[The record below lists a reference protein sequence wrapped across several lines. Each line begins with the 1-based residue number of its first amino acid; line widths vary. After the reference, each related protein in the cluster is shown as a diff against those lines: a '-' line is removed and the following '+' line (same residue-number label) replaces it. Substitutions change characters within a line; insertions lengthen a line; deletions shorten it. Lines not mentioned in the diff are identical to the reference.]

1 MFSEL
6 CKKVANLY
14 SKIFWKSEKKHLK
27 KCGCR
32 SYIEYPFIMRGGKYI
47 QLGENVRIHKYL
59 QLDAIDNHNGVR
71 FTPRIIIG
79 NNVSINYNVHIG
91 ACNEIIIEDGV
102 LIASKVF
109 ITDHYHGMTDYGTL
123 KIPPSERV
131 LYSKGRVVIERE
143 AWIGEGVAIMPG
155 VRIGRNAVI
164 GANSVVT
171 HDIPAYSIAV
181 GVPAKVISDN
191 RSSLDEDEKK

>member
-6 CKKVANLY
+6 CRKINNLY
-14 SKIFWKSEKKHLK
+14 SKMYWQSEKKNLL
-27 KCGCR
+27 KCGHK
-32 SYIEYPFIMRGGKYI
+32 SYIEYPFIMRGGRYI

-59 QLDAIDNHNGVR
+59 QLEAIDNHNGIT

-109 ITDHYHGMTDYGTL
+109 ITDHYHGMTDRKTL
-123 KIPPSERV
+123 DIPPSDRT
-131 LYSKGRVVIERE
+131 LYSKGRVIIEKE

-155 VRIGRNAVI
+155 VKIGRNAVI

-171 HDIPAYSIAV
+171 HDIPAYAVAAGIPARVLSIK
-181 GVPAKVISDN
+181 AKDIS
-191 RSSLDEDEKK
+191 K

>member
-1 MFSEL
+1 M
-6 CKKVANLY
+6 Y
-14 SKIFWKSEKKHLK
+14 WQSEKKNLL
-27 KCGCR
+27 KCGHK
-32 SYIEYPFIMRGGKYI
+32 SYIEYPFIMRGGRYI

-59 QLDAIDNHNGVR
+59 QLEAIDSHNEIT

-109 ITDHYHGMTDYGTL
+109 ITDHYHGMTDRKTL
-123 KIPPSERV
+123 DIPPSDRT
-131 LYSKGRVVIERE
+131 LYSKGRVIIEKE
-143 AWIGEGVAIMPG
+143 TWIGEGVAIMPG
-155 VRIGRNAVI
+155 VKIGRNAVI

-171 HDIPAYSIAV
+171 HDIPAYAV
-181 GVPAKVISDN
+181 AAGIPARVISIIAKDI
-191 RSSLDEDEKK
+191 SK

>member
-6 CKKVANLY
+6 CRKINNLY
-14 SKIFWKSEKKHLK
+14 SKMYWQSEKKNLL
-27 KCGCR
+27 KCGHK
-32 SYIEYPFIMRGGKYI
+32 SYIEYPFIMRGGRYI

-59 QLDAIDNHNGVR
+59 QLEAIDSHNEIT

-109 ITDHYHGMTDYGTL
+109 ITDHYHGMTDRKTL
-123 KIPPSERV
+123 DIPPSDRT
-131 LYSKGRVVIERE
+131 LYSKGRVIIEKE
-143 AWIGEGVAIMPG
+143 TWIGEGVAIMPG
-155 VRIGRNAVI
+155 VKIGRNAVI

-171 HDIPAYSIAV
+171 HDIPAYAV
-181 GVPAKVISDN
+181 AAGIPARVISIIAKDI
-191 RSSLDEDEKK
+191 SK

>member
-6 CKKVANLY
+6 SRKIINLY
-14 SKIFWKSEKKHLK
+14 SKIYWQSEKKNLQ
-27 KCGCR
+27 KCGHK
-32 SYIEYPFIMRGGKYI
+32 SYIEYPFIMRGGRYI

-59 QLDAIDNHNGVR
+59 QLEAIDSHNGIT

-109 ITDHYHGMTDYGTL
+109 ITDHYHGMTDRKTL
-123 KIPPSERV
+123 DIPPSDRT
-131 LYSKGRVVIERE
+131 LYSKGRVIIEKE
-143 AWIGEGVAIMPG
+143 VWIGEGVAIMPG

-171 HDIPAYSIAV
+171 HDIPAYAV
-181 GVPAKVISDN
+181 AAGIPARVISIKAKDI
-191 RSSLDEDEKK
+191 SK